1 MPEESVRLYRLR
13 RGEVNGLRCLFG
25 DASRKANG
33 ALFAACFTLNSMNET
48 QQRNLRRAFLEAC
61 AAIGARDGTT

>member
-1 MPEESVRLYRLR
+1 MPEESVRLYRLP

-33 ALFAACFTLNSMNET
+33 ALLTACFTLSSMHEI
-48 QQRNLRRAFLEAC
+48 QQPNLRRVFREAS
-61 AAIGARDGTT
+61 AAICARDGKT